1 MFTFSRRFGRYIL
14 LLTKTM
20 MLYTMENTKNQ
31 GIVSMKFSLPDLRK
45 KIFFISVLALS
56 DTLFLVI
63 QLITLG
69 LLESVNEY
77 EFSKS
82 ILFGTPVIVPLRN
95 FAYICS
101 IYFIVLLTI
110 ERFIVI
116 CHQHKVQDIS
126 TMDFLTS
133 SFNPM
138 LFIPKLQPQTFQP

>member
-1 MFTFSRRFGRYIL
+1 MHTTFNKNNDVVHHGKYQKPRNCIHGIFFSRF
-14 LLTKTM
+14 KK
-20 MLYTMENTKNQ
+20 KN
-31 GIVSMKFSLPDLRK
+31 
-45 KIFFISVLALS
+45 FISVLALS
-56 DTLFLVI
+56 DTLFLII

-82 ILFGTPVIVPLRN
+82 VQFGRPVILPLRN

-110 ERFIVI
+110 ERFIII

-126 TMDFLTS
+126 TLDFLTP
-133 SFNPM
+133 SFNLGFPSPSSW
-138 LFIPKLQPQTFQP
+138 LKSSWVKS

>member
-1 MFTFSRRFGRYIL
+1 M
-14 LLTKTM
+14 
-20 MLYTMENTKNQ
+20 
-31 GIVSMKFSLPDLRK
+31 
-45 KIFFISVLALS
+45 S
-56 DTLFLVI
+56 DTLFLII

-82 ILFGTPVIVPLRN
+82 IQFGRPITLPLRN

-116 CHQHKVQDIS
+116 CHQHKVAENFYLIFFNTKPQPQALHPQAFDPRLFKHELTNQLPGVE
-126 TMDFLTS
+126 TMDTFLCFDKDCSNYDKKPFLFNGFILNLHLVTICTFLT
-133 SFNPM
+133 F
-138 LFIPKLQPQTFQP
+138 

>member
-1 MFTFSRRFGRYIL
+1 
-14 LLTKTM
+14 

-126 TMDFLTS
+126 TLDFLTP
-133 SFNPM
+133 SFNSGFSSTSFNSR
-138 LFIPKLQPQTFQP
+138 LFNHEVSNSLELKRQGYGNMGC

>member
-31 GIVSMKFSLPDLRK
+31 GIVSMEFSFPDLK
-45 KIFFISVLALS
+45 KHFFVSVLALS
-56 DTLFLVI
+56 DTLFLII

-82 ILFGTPVIVPLRN
+82 VQFGRPVILPIRN

-126 TMDFLTS
+126 TLDILTS
-133 SFNPM
+133 SFNSM